1 MCLTSVLGD
10 GQEMQLSYILSIR
23 KVLSLSLSLSLSI
36 IFERRNKFEVT
47 HQQGFYSD
55 QTLPALIHQPVS
67 TL

>member
-23 KVLSLSLSLSLSI
+23 KVLSLSLSLSI